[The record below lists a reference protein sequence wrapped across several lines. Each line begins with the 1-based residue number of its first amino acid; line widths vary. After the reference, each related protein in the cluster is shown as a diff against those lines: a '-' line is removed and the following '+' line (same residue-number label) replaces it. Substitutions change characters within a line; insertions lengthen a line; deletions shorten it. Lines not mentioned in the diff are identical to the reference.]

1 MKIRI
6 HGLLVFLL
14 LLTCTAQGQQ
24 APVVTLY
31 HHNTVKPLDEAFLL
45 WVDSTGQ
52 KSLDDVL
59 QPATNARFR
68 PLDTTVIASRVPM
81 AFWLQVTMTSPATL
95 EDWTLVLKNPAH
107 ARARHLF
114 EYLAA
119 NHRVDVWQVSRQ
131 GSVKHYR
138 TGMLVP
144 AREKIFD
151 EHARVN
157 AVTLT
162 LPAGDTATLFL
173 RVQNLDGYPA
183 HLAAELRAPGLT
195 LPLNTADWAG
205 QTFLFM
211 GVTGILT
218 LLGFFFFF
226 FARDRS
232 NLYFALHALAL
243 CLHYT
248 YLHPDCLLITWFVPN
263 HPGLSL
269 YLWAVLTHG
278 TFIFLALFGRS
289 FVELPEINRRLDRIM
304 LVLTGFM
311 VLSLAGTI
319 TALVAGWT
327 FNFLPLLAVGLAGMV
342 LLGIRLTF
350 IPGALTL
357 IYGVGAAW
365 MCFFAILGV
374 LWVLEVLDLPFNPW
388 PVSQMGMMVI
398 YTLGLAYKLRQTERA
413 RSEAARILDLDAV
426 KSRFFAHISHEFR
439 TPLSL
444 ILGPLNKARE
454 QWPESNEDLLPDAG
468 GSAELTI
475 PARHVGMM
483 HRNAE
488 RLKRLIEQLL
498 DLSRLENGSM
508 RLQVSE
514 GDPTPF
520 LRAVI
525 SGFENE
531 AERRRI
537 HFHTAFPRE
546 GTHAFFDHDKLE
558 KIVVNLLSNAFKF
571 TPEKGYVS
579 VLTDL
584 DNDRLRIRVEDSG
597 PGISKEEV
605 DRIFEWFYQVAGT
618 EDKGTGIGL
627 GLVKELVDL
636 HRGQISVDT
645 GKNKGSVFTVSLPVS
660 RSAFTA
666 AETAPVK
673 GTDPSRETVYPKDFV
688 TPIQDEISP
697 GEKEAGGT
705 KPLLLIVE
713 DHPDLRQYIAEN
725 MQDTYR
731 ILVAANGK
739 TGREIAVSTTPDLLV
754 CDVMMPE
761 MDGLS
766 LCAFLKKDERTSH
779 IPIIM
784 LTARAGQDDKI
795 EGLETGADAYLTK
808 PFDARELRAV
818 AANLV
823 QRQQRMQEYLMRQGQ
838 AFASTW
844 LHPGPVAVPS
854 AEKRFLE
861 KVKATIEQQIGNEF
875 FSVEDLARDVHFS
888 RSQLH
893 RKLKALTGKGPNEI
907 IRSCRLQRAKD
918 LLEQGYGNVSEVAM
932 SVGYSS
938 LSYFTRSFKEAF
950 GRLPSEV

>member
-14 LLTCTAQGQQ
+14 LFARTGQGQP
-24 APVVTLY
+24 APVVTLDSL
-31 HHNTVKPLDEAFLL
+31 HPVMPLDAAFLL
-45 WVDSTGQ
+45 WVDSTGRM
-52 KSLDDVL
+52 SLDEVLRPDV
-59 QPATNARFR
+59 ASRFR
-68 PLDTTVIASRVPM
+68 PPDTTVITSQDPV
-81 AFWLQVTMTSPATL
+81 AFWLQVTLTTPDTL
-95 EDWTLVLKNPAH
+95 ADWTLVLKNPQH
-107 ARARHLF
+107 ASASHLF

-119 NHRVDVWQVSRQ
+119 NHYVDVWQVSRQ
-131 GSVKHYR
+131 GPVKHQR

-157 AVTLT
+157 AVTLS

-183 HLAAELRAPGLT
+183 HLSAELRAPGLT
-195 LPLNTADWAG
+195 LPLNTAAWAG

-248 YLHPDCLLITWFVPN
+248 YLHPDCLLITWFVPD

-269 YLWAVLTHG
+269 YLWAVLTHA

-289 FVELPEINRRLDRIM
+289 FVDLPEINRRLDRLM

-311 VLSLAGTI
+311 VLSLAGTL
-319 TALVAGWT
+319 TALAAGWS

-357 IYGVGAAW
+357 IYGGGAAW

-398 YTLGLAYKLRQTERA
+398 YTLGLAYKLRLTERA
-413 RSEAARILDLDAV
+413 RSEAAHILDLDAV

-454 QWPESNEDLLPDAG
+454 QWPVSDEDLLSDTA
-468 GSAELTI
+468 GSAEMTI

-488 RLKRLIEQLL
+488 RLKRLIDQLL

-514 GDPTPF
+514 GDPVPF

-525 SGFENE
+525 SGFESE

-537 HFHTAFPRE
+537 HFHTAFPRD
-546 GTHAFFDHDKLE
+546 GARAFFDRDKLE

-571 TPEKGYVS
+571 TPEKGHVS
-579 VLTDL
+579 VQTDL

-597 PGISKEEV
+597 PGISREEV

-660 RSAFTA
+660 RSAFAA
-666 AETAPVK
+666 AEITPDAGPAA
-673 GTDPSRETVYPKDFV
+673 SREAAFHEGY
-688 TPIQDEISP
+688 TPSLREESSLA
-697 GEKEAGGT
+697 ETEAET

-725 MQDTYR
+725 LRDIYR
-731 ILVAANGK
+731 IRTAADGK
-739 TGREIAVSTTPDLLV
+739 AGHEIAVEATPDLLI

-766 LCAFLKKDERTSH
+766 LCASLKKDERTSH
-779 IPIIM
+779 IPIIL
-784 LTARAGQDDKI
+784 LTARAGQEDKI

-823 QRQQRMQEYLMRQGQ
+823 ERQRRMQEHLMRQGQ
-838 AFASTW
+838 AFATTW
-844 LHPGPVAVPS
+844 LQPGPVAVPS
-854 AEKRFLE
+854 AEQRFLE

-875 FSVEDLARDVHFS
+875 FSVEDLAQSVHFS

-918 LLEQGYGNVSEVAM
+918 LLEQGHGNVSEVAM
-932 SVGYSS
+932 AVGYSS

-950 GRLPSEV
+950 GQLPSEV